1 MIELNFWFPTSF
13 PTKCAV
19 KTGKRS
25 RNSGC
30 LGLLYKSNF
39 DLDLSEEKIDEFLKK
54 KGLKIYSYYIDTWKE
69 KNDFFQF
76 FLRVIWIN

>member
-39 DLDLSEEKIDEFLKK
+39 DLDLSEGKSDEFLKK

-69 KNDFFQF
+69 KNDLFQF

>member
-69 KNDFFQF
+69 KNDLFQY

>member
-69 KNDFFQF
+69 KNDLFQC

>member
-69 KNDFFQF
+69 KNDLFQL

>member
-1 MIELNFWFPTSF
+1 MCRENGK
-13 PTKCAV
+13 TKPQ
-19 KTGKRS
+19 
-25 RNSGC
+25 
-30 LGLLYKSNF
+30 LGLPRFALYKSNF

-69 KNDFFQF
+69 KNDLFQF